1 MVILDSAPKGLVH
14 IEHCQPHPTYGYL
27 DIWIFL
33 MTLLNRSLAR
43 ILGLSLGLS
52 FITMPLLAATIVV
65 LPEPFFVTTSSSV
78 SPLDRGLNPTAA
90 HTDTEEDDIMDKV
103 LAPNPV
109 YTEQDKLYKYNHAV
123 YTFNSKLDK
132 YVLKPVAKTY
142 AYIIPSFIRTGVTN
156 FFNNLSEIP
165 TVINDVL
172 QLDIYQGLADS
183 WRFVFNT
190 TLGIGGLFDIAQ
202 YTGLEPHQNDLGI
215 TFAQWG
221 WKDSGYFV
229 IPLLGPSTI
238 RDAVSLPINTVM
250 TIWLYVPWYVGY
262 PGFALDITSIRA
274 NQLPADPILKQLA
287 VDPYNFL
294 RDAYMQ
300 HRNYQIGIE
309 GNMSI
314 DTDPYVLTDAYG
326 NPSVRR
332 PEKKIPVGGA
342 VGQALLQ

>member
-1 MVILDSAPKGLVH
+1 
-14 IEHCQPHPTYGYL
+14 
-27 DIWIFL
+27 

-43 ILGLSLGLS
+43 ILGLCLGFS
-52 FITMPLLAATIVV
+52 FITLPAIAATTTNPVA
-65 LPEPFFVTTSSSV
+65 LPAPFLVTTSSSV
-78 SPLDRGLNPTAA
+78 GPLDRSLNPTAA
-90 HTDTEEDDIMDKV
+90 HTTETADADVSGLSDTEEDDIMDKV

-238 RDAVSLPINTVM
+238 RDAVSLPINTLM
-250 TIWLYVPWYVGY
+250 TVWLYVPWYVGY
-262 PGFALDITSIRA
+262 PGFALDITNIRA
-274 NQLPADPILKQLA
+274 NQLPADPILKQLS

-314 DTDPYVLTDAYG
+314 DTDPYVLTDSYG
-326 NPSVRR
+326 NPSVKR